1 LHQTVN
7 RLITYKDGVIMAE
20 PFQKVKIILTRTVLV
35 TYVAEVPLPEEPI
48 TSTLLVD
55 LINATFPLPA
65 LTRISTH

>member
-1 LHQTVN
+1 
-7 RLITYKDGVIMAE
+7 MAE